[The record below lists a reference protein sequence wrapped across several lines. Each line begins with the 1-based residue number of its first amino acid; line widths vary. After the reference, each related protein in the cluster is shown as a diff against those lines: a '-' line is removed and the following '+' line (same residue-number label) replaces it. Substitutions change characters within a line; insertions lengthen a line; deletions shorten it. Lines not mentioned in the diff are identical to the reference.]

1 MLFLPHK
8 VQNNLWD
15 YHPHM
20 EEDGM
25 DLLDDEFQEV
35 NPTDKYR
42 GGYYFS
48 DRKEE
53 IRPFGRYLHIVSLK
67 SHKKDERTKRD
78 LRFNYIVHP
87 LAYPLSTRVDSYPD
101 NSVDAMQWCCI
112 NIPKEKH
119 FLNGSQWGE
128 KCHGIEI
135 FNDFT

>member
-8 VQNNLWD
+8 VQNHLWD

-25 DLLDDEFQEV
+25 EV
-35 NPTDKYR
+35 EENPTDKYR

-48 DRKEE
+48 DKEE
-53 IRPFGRYLHIVSLK
+53 DIRPFSRYLHIVSLK
-67 SHKKDERTKRD
+67 SHKTD

-87 LAYPLSTRVDSYPD
+87 LVYPLSTRVNSYPD

-119 FLNGSQWGE
+119 FYAGSPWGE

>member
-1 MLFLPHK
+1 MLFLLHK

-15 YHPHM
+15 YDPLIQ
-20 EEDGM
+20 EDGM
-25 DLLDDEFQEV
+25 DVEGNPIDE
-35 NPTDKYR
+35 YR

-48 DRKEE
+48 DRED
-53 IRPFGRYLHIVSLK
+53 IRPFSRYLHIVSLK

-87 LAYPLSTRVDSYPD
+87 LAYPLSTRVNSYPD

-112 NIPKEKH
+112 NIPDEKH
-119 FLNGSQWGE
+119 FCAGYQWGD